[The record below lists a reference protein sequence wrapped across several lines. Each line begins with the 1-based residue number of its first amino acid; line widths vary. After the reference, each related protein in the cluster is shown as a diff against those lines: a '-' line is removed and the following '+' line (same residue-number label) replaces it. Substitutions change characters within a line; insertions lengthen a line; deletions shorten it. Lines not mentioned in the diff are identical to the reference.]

1 MSTVGARARDYS
13 AKRAVERIRDGDDEL
28 NESSATAR
36 GQQRQQ
42 KAQTQQG
49 VENKEKIIDDLRDA
63 GDCAGT
69 AHFALSLNDFIDG
82 AGTKFSCELLDSLVF
97 ANRMLGRVFGN
108 LSLNF
113 SLDLCLNRAVLL
125 GPAGLFHCQLVV
137 FHCFPLCERS
147 EEHTSEL
154 QSRLHLV

>member
-1 MSTVGARARDYS
+1 MSAVGARTRDYS
-13 AKRAVERIRDGDDEL
+13 AKRAVERIRDGDDEA

-42 KAQTQQG
+42 KAQTQQS
-49 VENKEKIIDDLRDA
+49 VEEEEKITAALRDA

-69 AHFALSLNDFIDG
+69 AYFALSLNDFIDG

-97 ANRMLGRVFGN
+97 ANRNLGRVFGN

-113 SLDLCLNRAVLL
+113 SFDLCLNRAVLL

-137 FHCFPLCERS
+137 FHCFPLCERFRC
-147 EEHTSEL
+147 H
-154 QSRLHLV
+154 